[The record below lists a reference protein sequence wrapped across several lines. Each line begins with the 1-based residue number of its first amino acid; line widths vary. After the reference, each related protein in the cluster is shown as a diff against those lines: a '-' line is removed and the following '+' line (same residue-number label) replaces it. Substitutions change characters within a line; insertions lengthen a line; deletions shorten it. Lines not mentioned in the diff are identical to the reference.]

1 VLKNNPFQDYNGFKL
16 YWHSKGSA
24 DAHLDAME
32 GMVVVALH
40 QTIAASQETPAH
52 AILALV
58 DSINL
63 LAGNTETAAEEVAM
77 AVVTQ

>member
-1 VLKNNPFQDYNGFKL
+1 
-16 YWHSKGSA
+16 
-24 DAHLDAME
+24 ME

-40 QTIAASQETPAH
+40 QTIVALQETPNH

-63 LAGNTETAAEEVAM
+63 LAGNTETATEEVAM
-77 AVVTQ
+77 AIVMQ